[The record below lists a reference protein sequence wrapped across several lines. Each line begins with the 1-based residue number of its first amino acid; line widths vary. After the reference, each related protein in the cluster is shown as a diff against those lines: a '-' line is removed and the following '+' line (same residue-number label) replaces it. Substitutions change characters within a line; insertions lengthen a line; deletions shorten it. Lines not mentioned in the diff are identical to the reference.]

1 MCGHTH
7 RIGLQHETSG
17 MYGKTS
23 TLYGLEVGHM
33 MDMSQ
38 AHYLTSGSANWHHG
52 IGILVE
58 TNRKVIPFAVP
69 IVNGEVRIP

>member
-1 MCGHTH
+1 
-7 RIGLQHETSG
+7 
-17 MYGKTS
+17 
-23 TLYGLEVGHM
+23 M

-69 IVNGEVRIP
+69 IVNGEVRIPNVLY